1 MATPAILKGLGFQHY
16 EVNVRVLIRV
26 APRSRPEQDDLLGI
40 DFVYDGIHHLL
51 EESVRQ
57 LCHLLA
63 LSKGYSTPLSVLA
76 NANYFEDS
84 CFILTVMFR

>member
-1 MATPAILKGLGFQHY
+1 
-16 EVNVRVLIRV
+16 
-26 APRSRPEQDDLLGI
+26 
-40 DFVYDGIHHLL
+40 LL